1 MNIFDQT
8 EIETSV
14 AQLLRDGNVSKN
26 VYHNRPRSS
35 TTDLTDFVVCKVTGS
50 IDDRYAF
57 GKCTL
62 SIHLFARNIQNMK
75 NGKKLSVM
83 QRRTLASVPRSL
95 NDLIIDGTPRILGD
109 TDDGNGYHARIINY
123 KVTIKAT
130 Q

>member
-62 SIHLFARNIQNMK
+62 PIHLFARNIQNMK

-83 QRRTLASVPRSL
+83 QGRTLASVPRSL

>member
-50 IDDRYAF
+50 IVDRSAF
-57 GKCTL
+57 GKCSL

-83 QRRTLASVPRSL
+83 QGRTLASVPRSL